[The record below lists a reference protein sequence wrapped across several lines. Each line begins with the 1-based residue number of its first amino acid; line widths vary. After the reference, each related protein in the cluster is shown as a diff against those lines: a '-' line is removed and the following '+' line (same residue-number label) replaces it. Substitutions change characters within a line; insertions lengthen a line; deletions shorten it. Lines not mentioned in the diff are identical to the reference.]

1 MSRRRIGGLMSF
13 HQIAVNHR
21 SYHHSMTGEHGS
33 YGFRAG
39 SGAREER
46 MSSHPAA
53 ANRIVGADAFPRRI
67 SEALGW
73 DHERLARL
81 EVAAFVARAAGE
93 VETAESSYAAF
104 SSGLKKH
111 IAVEEEFLFPAF
123 EKRLGLSSSAGPTGV
138 MRREHEEILRLLGE
152 ILRTIGNPAK
162 LPDEARAAFH
172 ELLEKHHFK
181 EEEILYPA
189 LDHALSPAESDALV
203 AKIQESGT

>member
-1 MSRRRIGGLMSF
+1 MSRRRIRRPDVFSPD
-13 HQIAVNHR
+13 R
-21 SYHHSMTGEHGS
+21 GES
-33 YGFRAG
+33 PLLPSLDDRRTRLVRFRAG
-39 SGAREER
+39 SRAREER

-53 ANRIVGADAFPRRI
+53 AKLPRRI